1 MTPKPDTTIKRRIS
15 SLQKNLH
22 RAMGT
27 DRSACGRSL
36 KRLLRATGGENPSEK
51 ALRELDTIESR
62 IQASIERKKT
72 RSRARPAVTFPENL
86 PITDKKEEIIDALRN
101 HQVLI
106 VSGET
111 GCGKST
117 QLPKM
122 CIAAGRGID
131 GKIGC
136 TQPRRIAAI
145 AVSTRIA
152 EEIGETPGASVGYR
166 IRFTDRTDLR
176 SYIKVM
182 TDGILLAE
190 AQRDR
195 MLSEYDTLIVD
206 EAHERS
212 LNIDF
217 LLGMLRR
224 LTSRRPDLKVIITS
238 ATLDTEKFSTAF
250 SDAPVINVEGR
261 MFPVELRYRPPDPE
275 AVEKEDR
282 TYVDD
287 AVDAVRDLL
296 DERRRGDIL
305 VFMPTEADII
315 EACERIEGI
324 RGESDLVLPL
334 FARLSA
340 ADQQKVFASG
350 PKRKVIVATNV
361 AETSLTIPG
370 ITYVVD
376 TGVARIPRYLPRT
389 RTTIMPVV
397 PISRS
402 SADQRK
408 GRCGRVRGGVCI
420 RLYSEEDYEAR
431 PRFTPPE
438 IQRAN
443 LAEVILRMLSLK
455 LGDVGSFPFIDPPTK
470 RSVSDGFQ
478 LLGELGAVSGE
489 EGRLSLTGRGR
500 LMARMPLDPRVS
512 RMILE
517 ACEQGCL
524 EEIAVIASGL
534 SIQDPRERPTG
545 KTAEADRR
553 HSAFAHPES
562 DFLTLLNLFQAC
574 DRIVQQ
580 SSQNQMRKLCRE
592 NFLSYIRIREWRD
605 IYRQITAIAHE
616 QRISPASSP
625 SGAQERYAAIHKSIL
640 SGYLTNIAQRKEK
653 NLYRSSRGREVMLF
667 PGSTL
672 FNRGPEWIV
681 AAEVI
686 QTSQL
691 YARTAARIDPGWLEP
706 IGGELCT
713 RTYLNPHWEK
723 NRGEVRAL
731 EQVSLYGLVI
741 NQGRSVSFDHI
752 DPETSRRLFIRALV
766 EGELKLRPPFL
777 NHNLRLVE
785 RMLSLEDKLRRR
797 DIFAGETAVENF
809 YDTRLPD
816 ICDSR
821 SLAHLVKKRRGD
833 RFLKMKEEDLLVQY
847 PESDELAG
855 FPDALPYGGSTL
867 ECTYT
872 FSPGGDQDGVT
883 LALPSGLAATFPASR
898 LEWVVPGLLEEK
910 VTALIKGLPKRY
922 RKTLVPVSSTVKT
935 VLPAIQN
942 QTDQSLVAALAR
954 ALHEFFD
961 IHIPASVWQEV
972 TVPDHLRMRL
982 SIKDE
987 TGREI
992 AAGRDPS
999 LLARAAENAPAAS
1012 VDSSDLAE
1020 ARKRWERT
1028 DIKRWDFGDLPETVP
1043 AGKHG
1048 SAYPALVPGEDGP
1061 ALRLFTDPAEASRV
1075 HREGLKALFRHVL
1088 KKDLKYISGSLKS
1101 VSVIK
1106 GTPANP
1112 PRRVIPAKPVPD
1124 SDPGAGIQPR
1134 GGNIRSVSA
1143 KKETPAKRTQ
1153 PVIPAQAGIQHRG
1166 GNIRTSPTFYDSG
1179 QTNGFGFSIPI
1190 QALEEGISNH
1200 LLSPLADADIRT
1212 TAEFEKRLALA
1223 RSQLMGRAKTI
1234 LQATEQVLESGV
1246 QTLEVLAAAR
1256 RANPSNTAVL
1266 AMLEEIQRDLQAL
1279 VPADFLMLYD
1289 TERLESLPRY
1299 LKAMQIRAER
1309 GSHDV
1314 VKDARKKEQFE
1325 NYVDALRS
1333 QREQLPPEASVEKRR
1348 ALEEFR
1354 WMIEEFKVSLFAQEI
1369 KTPQPVSAKRLE
1381 TMLKELDRML

>member
-1 MTPKPDTTIKRRIS
+1 MAPKPDTTIKRRVS
-15 SLQKNLH
+15 RLQKILH
-22 RAMGT
+22 RAMCA
-27 DRSACGRSL
+27 DRLACARSL
-36 KRLLRATGGENPSEK
+36 KRLPRLDARDAAPEK
-51 ALRELDTIESR
+51 TTKELDKIEAR
-62 IQASIERKKT
+62 IHASIERKKA
-72 RSRARPAVTFPENL
+72 RSRSRPAVTFPENL
-86 PITDKKEEIIDALRN
+86 PITDKKEQIIDALRS

-136 TQPRRIAAI
+136 TQPRRIAAV
-145 AVSTRIA
+145 AVCNRIA
-152 EEIGETPGASVGYR
+152 EEIGEKPGESVGYR
-166 IRFTDRTDLR
+166 IRFTDRTDR
-176 SYIKVM
+176 RGYIKIM

-224 LTSRRPDLKVIITS
+224 LTNRRPDLKVIITS
-238 ATLDTEKFSTAF
+238 ATMDTEKFSTAF
-250 SDAPVINVEGR
+250 SYAPVITVEGR
-261 MFPVELRYRPPDPE
+261 MFPVELRYRPSDPE
-275 AVEKEDR
+275 AAEKEDR
-282 TYVDD
+282 TYVDE
-287 AVDAVRDLL
+287 AVDTVDELL
-296 DERRRGDIL
+296 AEKRRGDIL
-305 VFMPTEADII
+305 VFMPTEADIV
-315 EACERIEGI
+315 EACERIDGV
-324 RGESDLVLPL
+324 RGESDMVLPL
-334 FARLSA
+334 FARLSG

-350 PKRKVIVATNV
+350 GKRKVIVSTNV

-397 PISRS
+397 PVSRS

-420 RLYSEEDYEAR
+420 RLYSEEDYESR
-431 PRFTPPE
+431 LPFTPPE

-455 LGDVGSFPFIDPPTK
+455 LGDVENFPFIDPPTK

-478 LLGELGAVSGE
+478 LLGELGAVSGA
-489 EGRLSLTGRGR
+489 EGRMLLTARGR
-500 LMARMPLDPRVS
+500 LMARMPLDPRIS

-553 HSAFAHPES
+553 HSAFVHPES
-562 DFLTLLNLFQAC
+562 DFLTLLNIFQAC

-580 SSQNQMRKLCRE
+580 PSQNQMRKFCRE
-592 NFLSYIRIREWRD
+592 NFLSYIRVREWRD
-605 IYRQITAIAHE
+605 IYRQITAIVKE
-616 QRISPASSP
+616 QRLTAASRPTGPAD
-625 SGAQERYAAIHKSIL
+625 RYAAIHKSIL

-681 AAEVI
+681 AAEMVK
-686 QTSQL
+686 TSQL
-691 YARTAARIDPGWLEP
+691 YARTAARIDPAWLEP
-706 IGGELCT
+706 IGGDLCI
-713 RTYLNPHWEK
+713 RAYLNPHWVK
-723 NRGEVRAL
+723 NRGEVCAT
-731 EQVSLYGLVI
+731 EQVSLYGLVV
-741 NQGRSVSFDHI
+741 NPGRSVSFGKI
-752 DPETSRRLFIRALV
+752 DPETSRRIFIRTLV
-766 EGELKLRPPFL
+766 EGELKPRPPFL
-777 NHNLRLVE
+777 SHNLGLVE

-797 DIFAGETAVENF
+797 DIFAGESAVENF
-809 YDTRLPD
+809 YESRLPD

-821 SLAHLVKKRRGD
+821 SLARLIRKRRGD
-833 RFLKMKEEDLLVQY
+833 RFLRMKEEDLLVQY
-847 PESDELAG
+847 PESDELQG
-855 FPDALPYGGSTL
+855 FPDSISYGGSNL

-872 FSPGGDQDGVT
+872 FSPGREQDGVT
-883 LALPSGLAATFPASR
+883 LALPSGLAADFPASR

-922 RKTLVPVSSTVKT
+922 RKNLVPVSRTVKT
-935 VLPAIQN
+935 VLPVIEKQR
-942 QTDQSLVAALAR
+942 DQSLVATLAR
-954 ALHEFFD
+954 ALHEFFE

-972 TVPDHLRMRL
+972 NIPEHLRMRL

-987 TGREI
+987 KGREI

-999 LLARAAENAPAAS
+999 LLTQAGEKTTVKSAETS
-1012 VDSSDLAE
+1012 ELAD
-1020 ARKRWERT
+1020 ARKQWERT
-1028 DIKRWDFGDLPETVP
+1028 DIKRWDFGDLPESIP
-1043 AGKHG
+1043 IGKLG
-1048 SAYPALVPGEDGP
+1048 YAYPALAPGEDGP
-1061 ALRLFTDPAEASRV
+1061 ALTLFTDAAEASRV
-1075 HREGLKALFRHVL
+1075 HREGLKALFRRVM
-1088 KKDLKYISGSLKS
+1088 KKDLKYISKSLESLFAK
-1101 VSVIK
+1101 K
-1106 GTPANP
+1106 GTPA
-1112 PRRVIPAKPVPD
+1112 KL
-1124 SDPGAGIQPR
+1124 
-1134 GGNIRSVSA
+1134 
-1143 KKETPAKRTQ
+1143 TQ
-1153 PVIPAQAGIQHRG
+1153 PVIPAKAGIQG
-1166 GNIRTSPTFYDSG
+1166 GSGDIRTCPTFYDAG
-1179 QTNGFGFSIPI
+1179 KRNGFGFSIPI
-1190 QALEEGISNH
+1190 EALEEGIYSH
-1200 LLSPLADADIRT
+1200 LLGPFADENIRT
-1212 TAEFEKRLALA
+1212 ASEFEKRLALA
-1223 RSQLMGRAKTI
+1223 RSELAGRAKTI
-1234 LQATEQVLESGV
+1234 IQVTGEVIESCA

-1256 RANPSNTAVL
+1256 RANSSNTEVL
-1266 AMLEEIQRDLQAL
+1266 GMLEEIQREMGEL
-1279 VPADFLMLYD
+1279 VPPDFLSLYD
-1289 TERLESLPRY
+1289 TARVESLPRY

-1314 VKDARKKEQFE
+1314 VKDARKKAQVKK
-1325 NYVDALRS
+1325 YVDALRA
-1333 QREQLPPEASVEKRR
+1333 QRQQLPPEASVEKQT
-1348 ALEEFR
+1348 ALQEFR

-1369 KTPQPVSAKRLE
+1369 KTLQRVSTKRLD

>member
-1 MTPKPDTTIKRRIS
+1 VLFFYFLKNIEIQNFFMTSKPETDIDRRIS
-15 SLQKNLH
+15 RLQRILH
-22 RAMGT
+22 RAMGA
-27 DRSACGRSL
+27 DRFACGRSL
-36 KRLLRATGGENPSEK
+36 KRLLHSRSGEAASEK
-51 ALRELDTIESR
+51 TIKELDKIEAR
-62 IQASIERKKT
+62 VQASVERKKVRWKT
-72 RSRARPAVTFPENL
+72 KPDVSFPENL
-86 PITDKKEEIIDALRN
+86 PITEKKEAIIDALRN

-122 CIAAGRGID
+122 CLAAGRGMD

-136 TQPRRIAAI
+136 TQPRRIAAV
-145 AVSTRIA
+145 AVSSRIA
-152 EEIGETPGASVGYR
+152 EELGEEPGGSVGYR
-166 IRFTDRTDLR
+166 IRFTDRTDR
-176 SYIKVM
+176 QSYIKVM

-217 LLGMLRR
+217 LLGMLRS

-238 ATLDTEKFSTAF
+238 ATLDTEKFSSAF
-250 SDAPVINVEGR
+250 RDAPIITVEGR
-261 MFPVELRYRPPDPE
+261 MFPVELRYRPPNPE
-275 AVEKEDR
+275 DTEKEEH

-287 AVDAVRDLL
+287 AVEAVGELL
-296 DERRRGDIL
+296 DKRRRGDIL

-324 RGESDLVLPL
+324 RGDSDVILPL

-340 ADQQKVFASG
+340 ADQQKIFASG
-350 PKRKVIVATNV
+350 RKRKVIVATNV

-397 PISRS
+397 PISKS

-420 RLYSEEDYEAR
+420 RLYSEEDFESR

-443 LAEVILRMLSLK
+443 LAEVILRMLALK
-455 LGDVGSFPFIDPPTK
+455 LGDVGNFPFIDPPTK
-470 RSVSDGFQ
+470 RSVSDGVQ
-478 LLGELGAVSGE
+478 LLGELGAVSGT
-489 EGRLSLTGRGR
+489 EGRLSLTGRGV
-500 LMARMPLDPRVS
+500 LMARMPLDPRIS

-524 EEIAVIASGL
+524 QEIAVIASAL

-553 HSAFAHPES
+553 HAAFVHPES
-562 DFLTLLNLFQAC
+562 DFLTLLNVFQAC

-580 SSQNQMRKLCRE
+580 SSQNQMRKFCRE
-592 NFLSYIRIREWRD
+592 NFLSYLRLREWRD
-605 IYRQITAIAHE
+605 IYRQITCIVEE
-616 QRISPASSP
+616 QRLTRAPSPT
-625 SGAQERYAAIHKSIL
+625 GAAERYAAIHKSIL

-681 AAEVI
+681 AAEVV

-691 YARTAARIDPGWLEP
+691 YARTAARIDATWLEAV
-706 IGGELCT
+706 GGDLCT

-723 NRGEVRAL
+723 NRGDVRAL

-741 NQGRSVSFDHI
+741 NPGRSVSFANI
-752 DPETSRRLFIRALV
+752 DPETSRRIFIRALV
-766 EGELKLRPPFL
+766 EGELKPRPSFL
-777 NHNLRLVE
+777 THNLKLVE
-785 RMLSLEDKLRRR
+785 RMLTLEDKLRRR
-797 DIFAGETAVENF
+797 DIFAGENAVENF
-809 YDTRLPD
+809 YDSRLPD

-821 SLAHLVKKRRGD
+821 SLAHIIKKRRGD
-833 RFLKMKEEDLLVQY
+833 RFLRMKEEDLLVQY
-847 PESDELAG
+847 PQNDELAG
-855 FPDALPYGGSTL
+855 FPDAIAYGGSTL
-867 ECTYT
+867 QCTYT
-872 FSPGGDQDGVT
+872 FSPGGEQDGVT
-883 LALPSGLAATFPASR
+883 LTVPCGLAGNIPASR

-922 RKTLVPVSSTVKT
+922 RKTFVPVSQTVKT
-935 VLPAIQN
+935 VLPMIEK
-942 QTDQSLVAALAR
+942 QTDQSLVGALAR

-972 TVPDHLRMRL
+972 TIPDYLKMRL

-987 TGREI
+987 TGTEI
-992 AAGRDPS
+992 ASGRDPA
-999 LLARAAENAPAAS
+999 LLAEMAEKISTKP
-1012 VDSSDLAE
+1012 VDTTGLAE
-1020 ARKRWERT
+1020 AKKTWERT
-1028 DIKRWDFGDLPETVP
+1028 NIKRWDFGDLPESIPT
-1043 AGKHG
+1043 GKHG
-1048 SAYPALVPGEDGP
+1048 YAYPALVPEEDGP
-1061 ALRLFTDPAEASRV
+1061 ALMLFTDAVEAARV
-1075 HREGLKALFRHVL
+1075 HKQGVKALLRSLL
-1088 KKDLKYISGSLKS
+1088 KKDLKYSSGSL
-1101 VSVIK
+1101 
-1106 GTPANP
+1106 
-1112 PRRVIPAKPVPD
+1112 
-1124 SDPGAGIQPR
+1124 
-1134 GGNIRSVSA
+1134 RSFSA
-1143 KKETPAKRTQ
+1143 RKDRP
-1153 PVIPAQAGIQHRG
+1153 
-1166 GNIRTSPTFYDSG
+1166 
-1179 QTNGFGFSIPI
+1179 GFSIPKE
-1190 QALEEGISNH
+1190 ALEEGIYNH
-1200 LLSPLADADIRT
+1200 LLTPFADGNIRT
-1212 TAEFEKRLALA
+1212 AAAFEKRLSLA
-1223 RSQLMGRAKTI
+1223 RSELMDRAKRI
-1234 LQATEQVLESGV
+1234 VQFTEQIIDSCR
-1246 QTLEVLAAAR
+1246 QTLNVLAAAR

-1266 AMLEEIQRDLQAL
+1266 GMLEEIQCDMQEL
-1279 VPADFLMLYD
+1279 VPADFLMLYSASH
-1289 TERLESLPRY
+1289 LESLPRY

-1314 VKDARKKEQFE
+1314 VKDARKKAQVKK
-1325 NYVDALRS
+1325 YIDALRS
-1333 QREQLPPEASVEKRR
+1333 QCQQLPPEASIEKRR

-1369 KTPQPVSAKRLE
+1369 KTLQPVSAKRLD
-1381 TMLKELDRML
+1381 TMLEELDRML

>member
-1 MTPKPDTTIKRRIS
+1 MTPKADTDIERRIS
-15 SLQKNLH
+15 RLQRILH
-22 RAMGT
+22 RAMCT
-27 DRSACGRSL
+27 DRFACGRSL
-36 KRLLRATGGENPSEK
+36 KRLLRNAGRDGASEK
-51 ALRELDTIESR
+51 TAKELDKIEAR
-62 IQASIERKKT
+62 LQASIERKKDRW
-72 RSRARPAVTFPENL
+72 RSRPAVTFPENL
-86 PITDKKEEIIDALRN
+86 PITDKKEQIVDALRN

-106 VSGET
+106 ISGET

-145 AVSTRIA
+145 AVCNRIA
-152 EEIGETPGASVGYR
+152 EEIGEKSGGSVGYR
-166 IRFTDRTDLR
+166 IRFTDRTNRR

-217 LLGMLRR
+217 LLGMLRK

-238 ATLDTEKFSTAF
+238 ATMDTEKFSTAF
-250 SDAPVINVEGR
+250 SDAPVITVEGR
-261 MFPVELRYRPPDPE
+261 MFPVELRYRPANHQ

-287 AVDAVRDLL
+287 AVEAVGELL
-296 DERRRGDIL
+296 DARRRGDIL
-305 VFMPTEADII
+305 VFMPTEADIL
-315 EACERIEGI
+315 EACERIEGV
-324 RGESDLVLPL
+324 RRESDMVLPL

-340 ADQQKVFASG
+340 AEQQNVFASG
-350 PKRKVIVATNV
+350 RKRKVIVSTNV

-389 RTTIMPVV
+389 RTTIMPIV

-420 RLYSEEDYEAR
+420 RLYSEEDYEGR

-455 LGDVGSFPFIDPPTK
+455 LGDIGKFPFIDPPTK
-470 RSVSDGFQ
+470 RSVADGFQ
-478 LLGELGAVSGE
+478 LLGELGAVSGT
-489 EGRLSLTGRGR
+489 EGRVLLTARGA
-500 LMARMPLDPRVS
+500 LMARMPLDPRIS

-517 ACEQGCL
+517 ACGQGCL
-524 EEIAVIASGL
+524 EEIAVIASAL

-553 HSAFAHPES
+553 HSAFVHPES
-562 DFLTLLNLFQAC
+562 DFLTLFNIFQAC

-580 SSQNQMRKLCRE
+580 TSQNQMRKFCRE
-592 NFLSYIRIREWRD
+592 NYLSYIRIREWRD
-605 IYRQITAIAHE
+605 IFRQITAIVQE
-616 QRISPASSP
+616 QRLTPASSP
-625 SGAQERYAAIHKSIL
+625 TNARERYAAIHKSIL

-681 AAEVI
+681 AAEVVR
-686 QTSQL
+686 TSQL
-691 YARTAARIDPGWLEP
+691 YARTAARIDSAWLEA
-706 IGGELCT
+706 IGGELCA

-741 NQGRSVSFDHI
+741 NPGRSVSFGKI
-752 DPETSRRLFIRALV
+752 DPETSRRIFIRALV
-766 EGELKLRPPFL
+766 EGELKPRPPFL

-797 DIFAGETAVENF
+797 DIFAGESAVENF
-809 YDTRLPD
+809 YDSRLPD

-821 SLAHLVKKRRGD
+821 SLAHLIKKRRGD
-833 RFLKMKEEDLLVQY
+833 RFLRMKEEDLLVQY
-847 PESDELAG
+847 PESDELVG

-922 RKTLVPVSSTVKT
+922 RKTIVPVSRTVKT

-954 ALHEFFD
+954 ALHEFFE

-972 TVPDHLRMRL
+972 NIPDHLRMRL

-987 TGREI
+987 KGREI

-999 LLARAAENAPAAS
+999 LLAKAAENAPATP
-1012 VDSSDLAE
+1012 VDSSGLVE
-1020 ARKRWERT
+1020 AKKRWERT
-1028 DIKRWDFGDLPETVP
+1028 DIKRWDFGDLPESVP

-1048 SAYPALVPGEDGP
+1048 YAYPALVPEEDGP
-1061 ALRLFTDPAEASRV
+1061 ALRLFTDAAEAARV
-1075 HREGLKALFRHVL
+1075 HKEGLKALFRRVM
-1088 KKDLKYISGSLKS
+1088 KKDLRYLSGSIKS
-1101 VSVIK
+1101 VSGQK
-1106 GTPANP
+1106 GSPAKRNQP
-1112 PRRVIPAKPVPD
+1112 LIPAE
-1124 SDPGAGIQPR
+1124 AGIQPK
-1134 GGNIRSVSA
+1134 GGFI
-1143 KKETPAKRTQ
+1143 
-1153 PVIPAQAGIQHRG
+1153 H
-1166 GNIRTSPTFYDSG
+1166 TSPSFYDAG
-1179 QTNGFGFSIPI
+1179 KTNGFGFSIPKEEI
-1190 QALEEGISNH
+1190 EEGIFNH
-1200 LLSPLADADIRT
+1200 LLSPLTDASIRT
-1212 TAEFEKRLALA
+1212 ASEFEKRLALA
-1223 RSQLMGRAKTI
+1223 RSEFMNRAKTI
-1234 LQATEQVLESGV
+1234 LQETEQVIDSGV

-1256 RANPSNTAVL
+1256 RANRSNTAVL
-1266 AMLEEIQRDLQAL
+1266 TMLEEIQQDLQAL
-1279 VPADFLMLYD
+1279 VPADFLMRYD
-1289 TERLESLPRY
+1289 TARLESLPRY
-1299 LKAMQIRAER
+1299 LKAMQIRAAR

-1314 VKDARKKEQFE
+1314 IKDARKKEQVKK
-1325 NYVDALRS
+1325 YLDALRS
-1333 QREQLPPEASVEKRR
+1333 QREQLPPEASAEKRN
-1348 ALEEFR
+1348 ALEDFR
-1354 WMIEEFKVSLFAQEI
+1354 WMLEEFKVSLFAQEI
-1369 KTPQPVSAKRLE
+1369 KTPQPVSAKRLDR
-1381 TMLKELDRML
+1381 MLKELDRML